1 MQNLEQQNMSNTA
14 TTSTASPATATTSMA
29 SYQSSSIVST
39 HDYVN
44 GGINELVKLYYQ
56 RLMSKTPGQVQ
67 LKENPFQSLLFG
79 IGILLG
85 ADIVKTVVHALIREN
100 TAAIVSGIK
109 WVLTPAMIWQ
119 GGVGLVAGAH
129 SSCKSLYSNVAW
141 MCRDFAG
148 RFRAQP
154 DAECSACVVASC
166 YMNIEADDKFMTN
179 LLLFMQHCRDR
190 ANWTEEYGNVEYT
203 ETRDNSIA
211 ISGTAM
217 SETCLYS
224 DIRMRYADMNMRF
237 GPIKYVKNGDGQLSR
252 VGLTVYDV
260 MTMKYPGID
269 YEYKSFSVYVSH
281 DFVNITVNIPCDT
294 HVTITI
300 LKVIK
305 SHRWI
310 GWNLLHVL
318 FSDKLD
324 KLKNGSQT
332 TTDAIVAYINYKT
345 VGDKT
350 VGDKSWLKDAQ
361 YKPAFA
367 KIMAAALSKFTDA
380 RAAYKDPNDTIVDL
394 AGGSSSGV
402 KPATSQNKSTATSAA
417 TQLLIQITS
426 ATDPA
431 QPYKTPHETIKK
443 FAQFL
448 ETNSKRCNHN
458 KLIKIYTIDV
468 KTTIEETS
476 KSNPKYEEY
485 MEKVKARKAENADIT
500 EDEIREEFG
509 PKPAVKITEK
519 NVSKTVVTKLQCE
532 KYAEFD
538 NLYLRKQQDIH
549 LYSLVETFQN
559 DKEQTKRMGIPNKFG
574 LLLHGKPGCGK
585 STTAI
590 TVASYLGY
598 DLFYMNLS
606 GVDSNDTF
614 KLMVD
619 YVNVTHTGGGVML
632 FEDIDAMTDVV
643 KCRVKYPRV
652 APTTAKDKNTD
663 TFTLEYLLNVLD
675 GSITADN
682 SVAIITT
689 NYLEE
694 LDEAI
699 YRRGRMDDV
708 IELNLADSYQI
719 GKIFARFI
727 GRPLRED
734 VLLRVTENTFI
745 PADIIFHMK
754 AVYKRRNMLSDEE
767 IMAPFISGGGGN
779 NTVV

>member
-1 MQNLEQQNMSNTA
+1 MSSTAA
-14 TTSTASPATATTSMA
+14 TTSASPATGTTSIM
-29 SYQSSSIVST
+29 SSQSSSIVST

-67 LKENPFQSLLFG
+67 LKEDLFQSLLFG

-119 GGVGLVAGAH
+119 GGVGLATGAH
-129 SSCKSLYSNVAW
+129 GSCKSLYSNVAW

-148 RFRAQP
+148 RFRAQS

-211 ISGTAM
+211 ISGTFM

-224 DIRMRYADMNMRF
+224 DIRMRYADMNMRL
-237 GPIKYVKNGDGQLSR
+237 GPIKYAKNGNGQLSR

-260 MTMKYPGID
+260 MTTKYPGID
-269 YEYKSFSVYVSH
+269 YEYKSIYVSSTS
-281 DFVNITVNIPCDT
+281 DFVSITIECIVGNTTITVSKVNKSSYY
-294 HVTITI
+294 VGLKI
-300 LKVIK
+300 L
-305 SHRWI
+305 
-310 GWNLLHVL
+310 NVL

-324 KLKNGSQT
+324 KLKKKCQIT
-332 TTDAIVAYINYKT
+332 VDAIVAYINYKT
-345 VGDKT
+345 AAGDNSWVKDVQHMPAFDKT
-350 VGDKSWLKDAQ
+350 MSA
-361 YKPAFA
+361 AF
-367 KIMAAALSKFTDA
+367 SKLTADYT
-380 RAAYKDPNDTIVDL
+380 AYKDPNDTIVDL
-394 AGGSSSGV
+394 AGGNSV
-402 KPATSQNKSTATSAA
+402 KPATTQNKSTTTLAA
-417 TQLLIQITS
+417 TQLSIQITS

-458 KLIKIYTIDV
+458 KPIKIYTIDV
-468 KTTIEETS
+468 KTSIEETS
-476 KSNPKYEEY
+476 KPNPKYEEY
-485 MEKVKARKAENADIT
+485 AEKVKARKAENADIT

-519 NVSKTVVTKLQCE
+519 NVSKTVVAKLQCE

-590 TVASYLGY
+590 TVATYLGY